1 MPPRNSRR
9 PAQRGFSLIEA
20 VIVIAIMAILAGAMV
35 PLAMKAINQS
45 REAQT
50 RTNLKAA
57 YEAMFGARDRRV
69 PNMRADFGFTPAG
82 NLPNLGKMI
91 TSTAAPAPNPPT
103 TYGLNNGTYFS
114 WGWNGPYWTGPTNL
128 VGGVQV
134 PVDGW
139 GRPIQLR
146 LVNLVPGPG
155 VGFQVFS
162 LGANGV
168 PDTPAGQAQPLK
180 DDLVYPSQPA
190 PLASAYS
197 SSLAITILNKQANP
211 INGTLTITYRS
222 GGPLPGTSNTPI
234 TALAAN
240 LPKVYNPPAFPSGP
254 MQVVITIPGAP
265 TITFQ
270 EVVDLMPGESH
281 AFSYTIY

>member
-9 PAQRGFSLIEA
+9 RVESGFSLVEA

-35 PLAMKAINQS
+35 PLALKAINQS

-69 PNMRADFGFTPAG
+69 ANMRADFGFTPAG
-82 NLPNLGKMI
+82 NLGNLGKM
-91 TSTAAPAPNPPT
+91 TLQTALPAPNPPA
-103 TYGLNNGTYFS
+103 TYALNGALFS
-114 WGWNGPYWTGPTNL
+114 WGWNGPYWSGPTNL

-146 LVNLVPGPG
+146 LVVGQ
-155 VGFQVFS
+155 GFQVIS
-162 LGANGV
+162 LGANGIL
-168 PDTPAGQAQPLK
+168 DTPAAQVQPQN

-190 PLASAYS
+190 LLTSAYS
-197 SSLAITILNKQANP
+197 SSPTITIHNNRGGT
-211 INGTLTITYRS
+211 INGTLTFLYRN
-222 GGPLPGTSNTPI
+222 GTAVPGTQVTPI
-234 TALAAN
+234 ALNA
-240 LPKVYNPPAFPSGP
+240 G
-254 MQVVITIPGAP
+254 QPGLYSAP
-265 TITFQ
+265 TCPAGPVQVTVNIITAPAITFQ
-270 EVVDLMPGESH
+270 EVVDLMPGEFH
-281 AFSYTIY
+281 AFSYTVY